1 MTIEARSYVHASDYE
16 RVGQFLVDTYRT
28 EGPHIN
34 WLQPRWE
41 YMHHCSG
48 IVNVDLS
55 TIGVWESDG
64 EVVAVVH
71 PEHFMGTAYFEIDP
85 DHGALKKTML
95 AHAEE
100 RISAAKG
107 EGKSLA
113 VYINDRDDG
122 FRAVATETGYAKTD
136 RSEPMSHF
144 VIPEPFPAISLPDGF
159 RLKSLED
166 GNDLA
171 KMNRLL
177 FRGFNHGDEPP
188 DDEIEARKFMQ
199 SAPNYRMDLNIVVEA
214 PGGDFASYC
223 GMWYEPA
230 NRIAYVEPVCTDPD
244 YRRMGLGTAAVRE
257 GVRRCGEQGATV
269 AYVGSATPFY
279 QAVGFTQIYNRSLW
293 TREWS

>member
-1 MTIEARSYVHASDYE
+1 VTIEARSYVHASDYE

-122 FRAVATETGYAKTD
+122 FRAVATEGIREDRQIRTD
-136 RSEPMSHF
+136 VALRHSRAFPRDLTAGR
-144 VIPEPFPAISLPDGF
+144 IPAQI
-159 RLKSLED
+159 
-166 GNDLA
+166 
-171 KMNRLL
+171 
-177 FRGFNHGDEPP
+177 
-188 DDEIEARKFMQ
+188 
-199 SAPNYRMDLNIVVEA
+199 
-214 PGGDFASYC
+214 PGG
-223 GMWYEPA
+223 W
-230 NRIAYVEPVCTDPD
+230 
-244 YRRMGLGTAAVRE
+244 
-257 GVRRCGEQGATV
+257 Q
-269 AYVGSATPFY
+269 
-279 QAVGFTQIYNRSLW
+279 
-293 TREWS
+293 